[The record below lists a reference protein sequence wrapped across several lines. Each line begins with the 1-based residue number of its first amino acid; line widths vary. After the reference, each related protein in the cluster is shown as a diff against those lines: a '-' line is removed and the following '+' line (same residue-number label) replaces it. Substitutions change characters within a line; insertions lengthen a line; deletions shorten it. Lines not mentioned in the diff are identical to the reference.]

1 MFYLPEMIAAG
12 CRTVIGSEQ
21 LLGLDAMVA
30 VWFYRYKTSVS
41 YLTVV
46 VKLNVIV
53 FSVINQHC

>member
-1 MFYLPEMIAAG
+1 MIAAG

-46 VKLNVIV
+46 VKLNVIL
-53 FSVINQHC
+53 FSVINQDC